1 MPLPQQE
8 ETRIMRSLRTLRTAT
23 LTTILIAVPLAGA
36 YAAGHHKGA
45 LDESAPTDF
54 YGPRVAGLIDQVKG
68 VDEGIADARQENTIT
83 PAEAQTLHMRAARI
97 SQAAARTAA
106 ADHGR
111 IPAAQYHDLLRRLD
125 NVDQALRIDTGT
137 GFLMGDGADGGHY
150 PNG

>member
-1 MPLPQQE
+1 
-8 ETRIMRSLRTLRTAT
+8 MRSFAPRTTIRTAT
-23 LTTILIAVPLAGA
+23 IAAFLVAVPLAGA

-45 LDESAPTDF
+45 LDATDPTDMV
-54 YGPRVAGLIDQVKG
+54 GPRITGLIEQVKG
-68 VDEGIADARQENTIT
+68 VDEGITDARQANTIT
-83 PAEAQTLHMRAARI
+83 PSEAQTLHMRAAHI

-125 NVDQALRIDTGT
+125 NVDQALRSDTGT

>member
-1 MPLPQQE
+1 
-8 ETRIMRSLRTLRTAT
+8 MRSLKTIRTAA
-23 LTTILIAVPLAGA
+23 LTTLLVAVPLAGA

-45 LDESAPTDF
+45 LDASAPTDMT
-54 YGPRVAGLIDQVKG
+54 GPRITGLIEQVQG
-68 VDEGIADARQENTIT
+68 VEQGITDARQANSISTS
-83 PAEAQTLHMRAARI
+83 EAQRLHLRAAHI
-97 SQAAARTAA
+97 SQAAERVAG

-125 NVDQALRIDTGT
+125 NVNQKLMVDTGS

>member
-1 MPLPQQE
+1 
-8 ETRIMRSLRTLRTAT
+8 MRSYASKATIRTAT
-23 LTTILIAVPLAGA
+23 IAAFLVAVPLSGA

-45 LDESAPTDF
+45 LDATDPTDMV
-54 YGPRVAGLIDQVKG
+54 GPRVTGLIEQAKG
-68 VDEGIADARQENTIT
+68 VDEGIADARQANTIT
-83 PAEAQTLHMRAARI
+83 PAQAQQLHMRAAHI

-106 ADHGR
+106 ADHGS

-125 NVDQALRIDTGT
+125 DVDQALRIDTGT